1 MVHPLALTN
10 RFKVHRLCRQVQPT
24 DAGKEADMG
33 EAIRYR
39 AGPRR
44 PHFSHRRRP
53 TRTDP
58 EGLQPGKIGLVAE
71 HQVAGGNAPAIK
83 HLVSDVPILPG
94 SVDQFLHVPA
104 VLDLPGKES
113 QLVEQS
119 VEMHFLVDV
128 GLIGLFLD
136 DIYLFLFHCVLLS
149 EFWA

>member
-1 MVHPLALTN
+1 MPEKRLTWVRRLGIELVLAVLI
-10 RFKVHRLCRQVQPT
+10 FHIEGVQL
-24 DAGKEADMG
+24 AQ
-33 EAIRYR
+33 IQ
-39 AGPRR
+39 
-44 PHFSHRRRP
+44 
-53 TRTDP
+53 
-58 EGLQPGKIGLVAE
+58 GLQPGKIGLVAV

-104 VLDLPGKES
+104 VLDLPGKEN

-128 GLIGLFLD
+128 GLIGLFLN
-136 DIYLFLFHCVLLS
+136 DIQRFLFHSVLIS